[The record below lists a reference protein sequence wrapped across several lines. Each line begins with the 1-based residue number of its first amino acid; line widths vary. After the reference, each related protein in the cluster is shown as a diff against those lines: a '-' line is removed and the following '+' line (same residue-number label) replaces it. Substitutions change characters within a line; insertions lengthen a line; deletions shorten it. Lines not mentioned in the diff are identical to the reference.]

1 MSYIA
6 LARKW
11 RPRTFSELV
20 GQPHVSTALVN
31 ALNQQRI
38 HHAYLFTGT
47 RGVGKTSVARILAK
61 ALNCEQGISSSP
73 CLFCDACTSIE
84 HGRFIDLIEI
94 DGASKTKVED
104 TRELLENVQYA
115 TVIGRFKIYLIDEVH
130 MLSQHSF
137 NALLKTL
144 EEPPSHVKFIFATT
158 DPQKIPPTILSR
170 CLQFNLKHL
179 DPKVIGNQLQFI
191 IDAEQQQ
198 ASLEAVQLLARAANG
213 SMRDALSMLDQVIVD
228 QSTPINLDH
237 VKAMLGYTQQD
248 FAIQLL
254 HAIIQQNAS
263 QLIQLCRQISAEGGY
278 FDYVIDEI
286 ISYLHQ
292 IILCKL
298 LPADNTPQTNA
309 IQQLAHQMTL
319 SEPQILYQ
327 IAIKGTKEMY
337 LAQTL
342 TIGFEMVLLRM
353 LTVGMD
359 KMEFST
365 PSPSP
370 TVNIQDP
377 SMQPAVAVVESIDWD
392 GLSAKLNLTGIA
404 RTAIKNAE
412 FISKTDTDIVLGVNK
427 GHQALFT
434 ASIIKKIEQELS
446 NVYKTTIKLILQI
459 NSNIQNSPLHKQQRS
474 NVEHANQ
481 AQAALDNDVFFQE
494 LQQEFSAEIV
504 QNSISLIK

>member
-1 MSYIA
+1 MTYLA
-6 LARKW
+6 LARKF
-11 RPRTFSELV
+11 RPRTFNDLLGQDILV
-20 GQPHVSTALVN
+20 QALTQSLTKN
-31 ALNQQRI
+31 KL
-38 HHAYLFTGT
+38 HHAYLFTGSH
-47 RGVGKTSVARILAK
+47 GIGKTSVARLFAK
-61 ALNCEQGISSSP
+61 ALNCEKGISANP
-73 CLFCDACTSIE
+73 CLSCNTCLSIE
-84 HGRFIDLIEI
+84 KGSYIDLLEV
-94 DGASKTKVED
+94 DGASKTKVEE
-104 TRELLENVQYA
+104 TRDLLDNAQYLPSL
-115 TVIGRFKIYLIDEVH
+115 GRFKIYLIDEVH

-198 ASLEAVQLLARAANG
+198 ASLEAVQLLARAAHG

-337 LAQTL
+337 LAPTL

-365 PSPSP
+365 P
-370 TVNIQDP
+370 
-377 SMQPAVAVVESIDWD
+377 
-392 GLSAKLNLTGIA
+392 
-404 RTAIKNAE
+404 
-412 FISKTDTDIVLGVNK
+412 
-427 GHQALFT
+427 
-434 ASIIKKIEQELS
+434 
-446 NVYKTTIKLILQI
+446 
-459 NSNIQNSPLHKQQRS
+459 
-474 NVEHANQ
+474 
-481 AQAALDNDVFFQE
+481 
-494 LQQEFSAEIV
+494 
-504 QNSISLIK
+504 